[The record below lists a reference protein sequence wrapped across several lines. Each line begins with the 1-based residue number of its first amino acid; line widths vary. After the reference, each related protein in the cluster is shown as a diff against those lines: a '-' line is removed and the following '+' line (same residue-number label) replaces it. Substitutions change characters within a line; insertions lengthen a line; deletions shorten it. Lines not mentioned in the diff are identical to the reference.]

1 MIVEAVVRNYL
12 EEELKLPVFLEHEKN
27 MPEQYVMIERTGGG
41 RVDLLNNAT
50 LAVQSIGQS
59 MYDAAVLNER
69 VKSAMYALP
78 GSHGVSSCR
87 LNSDYNFTDTETK
100 EYRYQAVFYLTHYE

>member
-41 RVDLLNNAT
+41 RVNLLNNAT

-59 MYDAAVLNER
+59 MYEAAALN
-69 VKSAMYALP
+69 
-78 GSHGVSSCR
+78 
-87 LNSDYNFTDTETK
+87 
-100 EYRYQAVFYLTHYE
+100 

>member
-1 MIVEAVVRNYL
+1 MIIEAVVRNYL
-12 EEELKLPVFLEHEKN
+12 EAELNLPVFLEHEKN
-27 MPEQYVMIERTGGG
+27 MPERYVMIERTGGG
-41 RVDLLNNAT
+41 RVNLLNNAT
-50 LAVQSIGQS
+50 LAVQSIAKS
-59 MYDAAVLNER
+59 MYDAAVLNEL

-78 GSHGVSSCR
+78 GSHRVSSCR

>member
-1 MIVEAVVRNYL
+1 MIIEAVVRNYL
-12 EEELKLPVFLEHEKN
+12 EEELKLPVFLEHEEN

-59 MYDAAVLNER
+59 MHLLNQSILS
-69 VKSAMYALP
+69 KNTLM
-78 GSHGVSSCR
+78 
-87 LNSDYNFTDTETK
+87 
-100 EYRYQAVFYLTHYE
+100 